1 MLLRKQNCVFVG
13 FRFYAPMCSSAR
25 AVAVFHG
32 CVRLS
37 ERTARGVDGEG
48 NDELCVAP
56 MSARPRDK
64 TVERKRAF
72 SVFFCGVMLIWRSNF
87 GENAFR
93 GVLRPLDS
101 GFFCKIANFAGSSL

>member
-1 MLLRKQNCVFVG
+1 MGALGCRKK
-13 FRFYAPMCSSAR
+13 
-25 AVAVFHG
+25 
-32 CVRLS
+32 
-37 ERTARGVDGEG
+37 TARSVAGEG
-48 NDELCVAP
+48 NDEPVVAP

-72 SVFFCGVMLIWRSNF
+72 SVFFCGIMPIWRSNF

-101 GFFCKIANFAGSSL
+101 GFFCKIANFAGASL

>member
-1 MLLRKQNCVFVG
+1 MGALGCRK
-13 FRFYAPMCSSAR
+13 
-25 AVAVFHG
+25 
-32 CVRLS
+32 
-37 ERTARGVDGEG
+37 RTARGVDGEG

-64 TVERKRAF
+64 TVEQKRAF
-72 SVFFCGVMLIWRSNF
+72 SVFFCGIMTIWRSNF

>member
-1 MLLRKQNCVFVG
+1 MGEL
-13 FRFYAPMCSSAR
+13 
-25 AVAVFHG
+25 G
-32 CVRLS
+32 CR
-37 ERTARGVDGEG
+37 EKTARGVDGEG

-56 MSARPRDK
+56 MSARPRNK

-72 SVFFCGVMLIWRSNF
+72 SVFFCGIMPIWRSIF

-101 GFFCKIANFAGSSL
+101 GFFCKIADFAGCSL

>member
-1 MLLRKQNCVFVG
+1 MLLSKQNCVSWAFG
-13 FRFYAPMCSSAR
+13 FTPRYAR
-25 AVAVFHG
+25 ALELSLFFMGELG
-32 CVRLS
+32 CR
-37 ERTARGVDGEG
+37 EKTARGVDGEG

-56 MSARPRDK
+56 MSARPRNK

-72 SVFFCGVMLIWRSNF
+72 SVFFCGIMPIWRSIF

-101 GFFCKIANFAGSSL
+101 GFFCKITDFAGCSL